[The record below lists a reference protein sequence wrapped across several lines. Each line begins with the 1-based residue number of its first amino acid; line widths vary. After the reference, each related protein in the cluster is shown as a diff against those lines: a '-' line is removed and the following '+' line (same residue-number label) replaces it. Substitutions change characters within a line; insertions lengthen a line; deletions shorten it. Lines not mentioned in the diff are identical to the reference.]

1 VLVNEIDVTQIE
13 FPRLQPLLETV
24 WVLQQKVLTNEG
36 ILQIIFSYG
45 VQPLRQREVVVGA
58 LLGPSC
64 FFCPSFSQPDAVGAG
79 PRVQEAP
86 ASGDAVGQEARHT
99 CCKRL

>member
-1 VLVNEIDVTQIE
+1 VLVNEIDVTRIE

-45 VQPLRQREVVVGA
+45 VQPLR
-58 LLGPSC
+58 
-64 FFCPSFSQPDAVGAG
+64 
-79 PRVQEAP
+79 
-86 ASGDAVGQEARHT
+86 
-99 CCKRL
+99 